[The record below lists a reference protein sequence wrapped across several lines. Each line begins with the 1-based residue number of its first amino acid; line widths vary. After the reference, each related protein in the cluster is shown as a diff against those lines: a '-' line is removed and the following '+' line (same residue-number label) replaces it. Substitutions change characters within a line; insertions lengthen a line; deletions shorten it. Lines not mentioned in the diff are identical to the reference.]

1 LSSDV
6 VYIYFMKKI
15 LTILGARPQ
24 FIKAAAVSRALA
36 KSHLLHEEIIHTGQ
50 HFDKNMSEIF
60 FREMGIPQ
68 PAANLGISG
77 GSHSDMTARM
87 LQSIAHELT
96 EREPD
101 CVLVYGD
108 TNSTLAG
115 ALAGAKLNLPVAHV
129 EAGLRSFNRAMP
141 EELNRM
147 VADRLSVL
155 LFCPSQTAAENL
167 FHEGIG
173 DEKRDATP
181 GAPSFAD
188 SPEVLV
194 TGDVMIDMIRIFG
207 EDAGNRNG
215 ALDAP
220 DIGDSPFILATVHRP
235 ENTDN
240 PDNLRSIAR
249 AFETLSGRR
258 IPIVLPLH
266 PRTLQAL
273 AKWGIEFS
281 HGVHVTEPL
290 SYLDMLGLTK
300 KAKCVITDSGGL
312 QKEAFLLGRP
322 CVTMREQT
330 EWIETVDLGWNI
342 VAGADSGR
350 IVRAYDE
357 ICLRIAGHREIPQ
370 NIYGDGH
377 AAERIVEA
385 LENRLYR

>member
-1 LSSDV
+1 
-6 VYIYFMKKI
+6 MKKI

-36 KSHLLHEEIIHTGQ
+36 KSSLLHEEIIHTGQ
-50 HFDKNMSEIF
+50 HFDRNMSEIF
-60 FREMGIPQ
+60 FREMGIPE

-87 LQSIAHELT
+87 LQAIEQELVA
-96 EREPD
+96 REPD
-101 CVLVYGD
+101 CVLIYGD

-115 ALAGAKLNLPVAHV
+115 ALAGAKLMLPVAHV

-155 LFCPSQTAAENL
+155 LFCPSSAAADNL
-167 FHEGIG
+167 HREGIG
-173 DEKRDATP
+173 DEKRNDTP

-194 TGDVMIDMIRIFG
+194 TGDVMADMIRIFG
-207 EDAGNRNG
+207 GEAQNRHG
-215 ALDAP
+215 VLDAL
-220 DIGDSPFILATVHRP
+220 DIGDCPFILATVHRP

-249 AFETLSGRR
+249 AFEILSGRKTPV
-258 IPIVLPLH
+258 ILPLH
-266 PRTLQAL
+266 PRTLQAAARL
-273 AKWGIEFS
+273 GIEFPN
-281 HGVHVTEPL
+281 GVHVIEPL
-290 SYLDMLGLTK
+290 SYLDMLGLTG
-300 KAKCVITDSGGL
+300 KAQCVITDSGGL

-322 CVTMREQT
+322 CVTMRAQT
-330 EWIETVDLGWNI
+330 EWTETVDSGWNI
-342 VAGADSGR
+342 VAGADSDR
-350 IVRAYDE
+350 IIRAYE
-357 ICLRIAGHREIPQ
+357 EMCRRITEYREIPRDV
-370 NIYGDGH
+370 YGDGH

>member
-1 LSSDV
+1 
-6 VYIYFMKKI
+6 MKKI

-36 KSHLLHEEIIHTGQ
+36 KNPLLHEEIIHTGQ

-60 FREMGIPQ
+60 FREMSIPE
-68 PAANLGISG
+68 PATNLGISG

-87 LQSIAHELT
+87 LHSIEKELIA
-96 EREPD
+96 RDPD
-101 CVLVYGD
+101 CVLIYGD

-155 LFCPSQTAAENL
+155 LFCPSPIAAENL
-167 FHEGIG
+167 FREGI
-173 DEKRDATP
+173 DDKKRNATP
-181 GAPSFAD
+181 GAHSFAD
-188 SPEVLV
+188 APEVLV
-194 TGDVMIDMIRIFG
+194 TGDVMADMIRIFS
-207 EDAGNRNG
+207 EDAGKRWG
-215 ALDAP
+215 VLDALD
-220 DIGDSPFILATVHRP
+220 IGNGPFILATVHRP

-249 AFETLSGRR
+249 AFETLSGQG
-258 IPIVLPLH
+258 ISVVLPLH

-273 AKWGIEFS
+273 AKWGIEFPS
-281 HGVHVTEPL
+281 GVHVIEPL

-300 KAKCVITDSGGL
+300 KAQCVITDSGGL

-330 EWIETVDLGWNI
+330 EWTETVDLGWNI
-342 VAGADSGR
+342 VAGAESDR

-357 ICLRIAGHREIPQ
+357 ICFRITEHREIPG
-370 NIYGDGH
+370 NVYGDGH